1 MASFLIFDYILPIS
15 DEETE
20 DHLSSHRRIILYKKK
35 LFSSFAA
42 LPLTLKCMEEKN
54 KINKVIS
61 GFMLT
66 VGTSVN
72 VDGTTMF
79 VEINLKWSKFILKKF

>member
-1 MASFLIFDYILPIS
+1 
-15 DEETE
+15 
-20 DHLSSHRRIILYKKK
+20 
-35 LFSSFAA
+35 
-42 LPLTLKCMEEKN
+42 MEEKN